1 MSVRTRNLLDRFR
14 QLVLP
19 SVRLLDDSSQSIN
32 IILRAIN
39 LRQLAEAVEV
49 ARIIYNEIKPEL
61 ASSSSTSQVN
71 TVQSEVNQISG
82 ASYWTRQLLIQAAQ
96 QAHQSTKHP
105 LAKAYDDLHEVVKLI
120 SRKVK
125 SLNAKGQGSEL
136 EHRIRN
142 YVQITRT
149 FYEYADWA
157 LPIY

>member
-1 MSVRTRNLLDRFR
+1 MSVRTRNLLDRFS

-19 SVRLLDDSSQSIN
+19 SVRLLDDSSQSIDV
-32 IILRAIN
+32 ILRAIN
-39 LRQLAEAVEV
+39 LRQLTEAVEV
-49 ARIIYNEIKPEL
+49 ARIIYNEINPQL
-61 ASSSSTSQVN
+61 ASSTSQVDA
-71 TVQSEVNQISG
+71 VRSEVNQISG

-105 LAKAYDDLHEVVKLI
+105 LAKAYDNLQEVVKLI
-120 SRKVK
+120 SRKAK
-125 SLNAKGQGSEL
+125 SLNAKGRDSEL
-136 EHRIRN
+136 ELRIRN

>member
-1 MSVRTRNLLDRFR
+1 MSVRTRNLLDQFR
-14 QLVLP
+14 RLVLP
-19 SVRLLDDSSQSIN
+19 TVLLLDDSSQSIDV
-32 IILRAIN
+32 ILRAIN
-39 LRQLAEAVEV
+39 LRQLTEAVEV
-49 ARIIYNEIKPEL
+49 ARIIKNEINPEL
-61 ASSSSTSQVN
+61 ASSTSQVDA
-71 TVQSEVNQISG
+71 VRSEVNQISG

-105 LAKAYDDLHEVVKLI
+105 LAKAYDDLEEVVKLI
-120 SRKVK
+120 SRKAK

-149 FYEYADWA
+149 FYEYADWT